1 MCFFPCEGEL
11 NDAENISDKSL
22 YNMFVILSSIL
33 FRAFS
38 SDKDGCRCSKTF
50 KQPSLFL
57 LVIKQHS
64 SVTAF
69 HMPKWP
75 QQFFVFNK

>member
-1 MCFFPCEGEL
+1 MMQK
-11 NDAENISDKSL
+11 ISQMSL
-22 YNMFVILSSIL
+22 YNTFVILSSTL

-38 SDKDGCRCSKTF
+38 SDKGGCRCSKTF

-64 SVTAF
+64 SVMAL
-69 HMPKWP
+69 HMPKWSQP
-75 QQFFVFNK
+75 FFVFNK

>member
-1 MCFFPCEGEL
+1 MFSPCEGEL
-11 NDAENISDKSL
+11 NDAENISDTSL
-22 YNMFVILSSIL
+22 YNMFAISSSIL

-38 SDKDGCRCSKTF
+38 SDKDGCRYLKTF

-64 SVTAF
+64 SVMAF
-69 HMPKWP
+69 RRH
-75 QQFFVFNK
+75 